1 MYDDIIMLYDTVLLD
16 LLFVVVNERKHKT
29 QHNSSRVDGTV
40 FSIKIGI
47 FEFMS
52 VKINWQNNRQKC
64 WEMNDIKKLKFIGS
78 RASREWTICIYSRQ
92 NILLR
97 SCLEKIKEG

>member
-52 VKINWQNNRQKC
+52 V
-64 WEMNDIKKLKFIGS
+64 LK
-78 RASREWTICIYSRQ
+78 
-92 NILLR
+92 
-97 SCLEKIKEG
+97 